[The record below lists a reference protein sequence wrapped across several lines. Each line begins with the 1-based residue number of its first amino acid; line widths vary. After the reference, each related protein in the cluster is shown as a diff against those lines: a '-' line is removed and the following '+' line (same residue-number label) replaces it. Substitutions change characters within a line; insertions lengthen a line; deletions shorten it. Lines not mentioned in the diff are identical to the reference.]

1 MAIPLH
7 QDPVGNGWGYP
18 FLIVDGAVS
27 WSGAP
32 KGVGMND
39 TYRRQ
44 VIRQSLQ
51 QIITTATKEWIM
63 RRRFGSRMMDVPFQT
78 LFSARTMLERIV
90 TEAITRQE
98 PRVIAVRIGLEVFP
112 DEGRIDVTAS
122 YTIRRVGSADT
133 FTYPWYL
140 ERDGGI

>member
-1 MAIPLH
+1 MTIPVG

-18 FLIVDGAVS
+18 FSIVDGGVQ

-32 KGVGMND
+32 KGAEMND

-51 QIITTATKEWIM
+51 QIITTATKTWIM
-63 RRRFGSRMMDVPFQT
+63 RRRFGSRMMDVPFMT
-78 LFSARTMLERIV
+78 LVDARSVLERIV
-90 TEAITRQE
+90 TEAIVRQE
-98 PRVIAVRIGLEVFP
+98 PRVIGTRIGFGMFP
-112 DEGRIDVTAS
+112 EEGRIDVTATYTIKATGSAES
-122 YTIRRVGSADT
+122 YTW
-133 FTYPWYL
+133 PWYL